1 MDQGLI
7 PRRYAK
13 ALYEVGEERNDN
25 ETLYGLMQRLAD
37 TFSVAPDLAPAIANP
52 FVAAADKTSLL
63 LHAVYGDDTEKAEAT
78 YADFIKLLEQNGR
91 VDMARDIALAFIS
104 LYRKEHSI
112 YRVDIASAAPMP
124 EQQRKRL
131 ENVIAQHVGKGTM
144 EYNYTTDPS
153 LIGGFTVTV
162 DSQRLDASVSNELQ
176 RLRRSLIK

>member
-1 MDQGLI
+1 M
-7 PRRYAK
+7 
-13 ALYEVGEERNDN
+13 
-25 ETLYGLMQRLAD
+25 
-37 TFSVAPDLAPAIANP
+37 
-52 FVAAADKTSLL
+52 AAADKTSLL
-63 LHAVYGDDTEKAEAT
+63 LHAVYGADTEKADAT

>member
-13 ALYEVGEERNDN
+13 ALYEVGKERNDN
-25 ETLYGLMQRLAD
+25 QTLYVLMQRLAD
-37 TFSVAPDLAPAIANP
+37 TFGNTPELSSAVANP
-52 FVAAADKTSLL
+52 FVPVADKTSLL
-63 LHAVYGDDTEKAEAT
+63 LHAVYGADTSKADAT

-91 VDMARDIALAFIS
+91 VDMAREIALAFIS
-104 LYRKEHSI
+104 LYRKENSI
-112 YRVDIASAAPMP
+112 YRVDIASAAPMAEP
-124 EQQRKRL
+124 QRERL
-131 ENVIAQHVGKGTM
+131 EGVIARHIGRGSM
-144 EYNYTTDPS
+144 EFNYSTDSS